1 MFKKNRFFVVLL
13 FFVIMT
19 SFASA
24 EKMTG
29 NIKLFGNG
37 DVFKVNV
44 VEESILFGTGLAL
57 NGTSFII
64 EKIREPKLPEFPFYI
79 EDINPLDHKMA
90 FAYSSSLHK
99 ISTVSCIMGILTPG
113 MLAFASDSSEWLTIS
128 LMYAETFLLANGI
141 KELTKTFVY
150 RPRPYMYFE
159 GYPQKKIDEGDWDD
173 SFFSG
178 HTTLAFAGAAFTSY
192 VFGKYHPDSPW
203 RFAVAAGTYTLAAAT
218 GIMRVAGGNHFA
230 TDVLVGAAVGT
241 ACGILV
247 PWLHTKISS
256 AQSGSSSGVQS
267 SSSANSSTGFSS
279 LMPQIT
285 PYSVGFSVKL

>member
-24 EKMTG
+24 EKMAG

-64 EKIREPKLPEFPFYI
+64 EKTREPKLPEFPLYI
-79 EDINPLDHKMA
+79 EDINPLDRKMA

-99 ISTVSCIMGILTPG
+99 ISTVSCVMGILTPG
-113 MLAFASDSSEWLTIS
+113 MLAFAADSSEWLTIS

-203 RFAVAAGTYTLAAAT
+203 RFAVTAGTYTLAAAT

-256 AQSGSSSGVQS
+256 SQSGSSSGVQS

-279 LMPQIT
+279 LTPQIT

>member
-1 MFKKNRFFVVLL
+1 MFKKNRFFAVVLI
-13 FFVIMT
+13 FGMMA

-24 EKMTG
+24 EKMAG
-29 NIKLFGNG
+29 NIKLFGDGNI
-37 DVFKVNV
+37 FKVNI
-44 VEESILFGTGLAL
+44 VEESVLFGTGLAL

-64 EKIREPKLPEFPFYI
+64 EKVREPKLPEFPYNI
-79 EDINPLDHKMA
+79 EDINPLDRKMA

-99 ISTVSCIMGILTPG
+99 ISTVSCVMGIITPG
-113 MLAFASDSSEWLTIS
+113 VLAFATDSSEWLTIS

-150 RPRPYMYFE
+150 RPRPYMYFDD
-159 GYPQKKIDEGDWDD
+159 YPQKKIYEGDWDD

-178 HTTLAFAGAAFTSY
+178 HTTLAFSGAAFTSY
-192 VFGKYHPDSPW
+192 VFSKYHPDSPW

-247 PWLHTKISS
+247 PWLHTKIGGTK
-256 AQSGSSSGVQS
+256 SG
-267 SSSANSSTGFSS
+267 A
-279 LMPQIT
+279 LAQIT